1 MQIKDSHITIYV
13 KDLDNSISFYQSI
26 GLTLKNSWE
35 SEYAMLTVQGISI
48 GLHPSNKETLKG
60 NSGNVSIGFATDNM
74 EETKSEL
81 QKLNIN
87 FKERNEGG
95 GQFLHFT
102 DLDGTALYFI
112 KSNW

>member
-1 MQIKDSHITIYV
+1 MKIKDSHITVYV
-13 KDLDNSISFYQSI
+13 KDLGNSISFYQSI
-26 GLTLKNSWE
+26 GLTLKNRWE
-35 SEYAMLTVQGISI
+35 NEYAMLTVEGISI
-48 GLHPSNKETLKG
+48 GLHPSDNETLKG

-74 EETKSEL
+74 EEKKSEL

-87 FKERNEGG
+87 FTERNERG

-112 KSNW
+112 KSDW